1 MAKHKRTLSDEE
13 REQRR
18 AEQRELVRA
27 SIEQLR
33 SSDGWQAYLK
43 VRSRFHSLL
52 VAERSPNP
60 PPAPH
65 RPTSRRVPR
74 LAGSRVLRDQGQ
86 QGNPHLGAMPADQ
99 TPVAGVA

>member
-1 MAKHKRTLSDEE
+1 MAKHRRTLTDEE

-43 VRSRFHSLL
+43 VRSRFHSYSWRNVLL
-52 VAERSPNP
+52 DP
-60 PPAPH
+60 PPAPD
-65 RPTSRRVPR
+65 RRTSRRVPR
-74 LAGSRVLRDQGQ
+74 LAESR
-86 QGNPHLGAMPADQ
+86 ATA
-99 TPVAGVA
+99 